1 MFAAEISKHLD
12 VGILSLLLIYS
23 HCPNVSKKMVWGWL
37 LHVVGVL
44 ILVQKSG
51 WDNLEII
58 TKLKSPTKTR
68 DDACRQCRNLPS
80 STLGLQHHRVSTEFY
95 RGAPAQC
102 NLQDWRILKAIHP
115 HPGSPSSSPR
125 RGSKLHLDSQIPG
138 RIWPSRPW
146 TKFQGYLLEFSC
158 FFCSKKQSLG

>member
-1 MFAAEISKHLD
+1 MW
-12 VGILSLLLIYS
+12 LSLLLIYS
-23 HCPNVSKKMVWGWL
+23 DCPNVSKKMVWGWL

-58 TKLKSPTKTR
+58 TKLRPPTKTR
-68 DDACRQCRNLPS
+68 DDACRQCRNLPF
-80 STLGLQHHRVSTEFY
+80 STLGLQHHRVSTEFD

-125 RGSKLHLDSQIPG
+125 RGSKLHLDSKSQGESDPQGPG
-138 RIWPSRPW
+138 QSFRDIYLSLVFFFLQQETEFRIA
-146 TKFQGYLLEFSC
+146 
-158 FFCSKKQSLG
+158 